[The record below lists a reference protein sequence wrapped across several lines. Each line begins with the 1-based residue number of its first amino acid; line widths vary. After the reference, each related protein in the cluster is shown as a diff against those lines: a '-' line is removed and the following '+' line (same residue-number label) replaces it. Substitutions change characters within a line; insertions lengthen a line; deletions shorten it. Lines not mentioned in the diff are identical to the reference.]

1 MELRGFWRGTDGCV
15 ELRGTQIC
23 IFSDAEL
30 YYNLEN
36 VPQNLS
42 MTGQSFND
50 TGVTVI
56 ENKKSEF
63 KNPFDDHSQKALSY
77 AVLILTDGE
86 KALSRKAY
94 YFFPQPT
101 EHLLFYLNSDNY
113 VKHKPF

>member
-1 MELRGFWRGTDGCV
+1 MELK
-15 ELRGTQIC
+15 GTQMC
-23 IFSDAEL
+23 IISDAEL

-94 YFFPQPT
+94 YFFPQT
-101 EHLLFYLNSDNY
+101 KRTLIILLTRKFR
-113 VKHKPF
+113 

>member
-1 MELRGFWRGTDGCV
+1 MF
-15 ELRGTQIC
+15 I
-23 IFSDAEL
+23 ISDAEL

-77 AVLILTDGE
+77 AVLILTDDG

-94 YFFPQPT
+94 YFD
-101 EHLLFYLNSDNY
+101 HSLFFFLQNSDNY
-113 VKHKPF
+113 VKHKHF